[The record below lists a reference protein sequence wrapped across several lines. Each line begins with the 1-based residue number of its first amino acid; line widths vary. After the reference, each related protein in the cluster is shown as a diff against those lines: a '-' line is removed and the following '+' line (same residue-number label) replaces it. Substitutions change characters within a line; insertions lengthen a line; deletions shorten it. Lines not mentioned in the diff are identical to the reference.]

1 MDRILA
7 APMLRP
13 AGRGCVWLALLI
25 MALNGMAQNES
36 SEAVWIDVR
45 SAAEFRSGHLENA
58 WNIPHT
64 EIADRITE
72 VVSNK
77 DAEIQLYCGSGRR
90 SEMARETLEKLGYTR
105 VTNAG
110 AYRDLVKE

>member
-7 APMLRP
+7 APMLHP
-13 AGRGCVWLALLI
+13 AGRWCVWLALLVV
-25 MALNGMAQNES
+25 ALNGMAQNES